1 MAEIEDFDLCDWIR
15 KAYKKFKSTTYFD
28 RTNAPVREQIIHFE
42 SSPDWCT
49 PSDPEECFQK
59 MAKALLSADESEWSR
74 YQNSIV
80 QRIQAFCYPK
90 ELKVEKEPQ
99 FYTTAKQHT
108 VCVER
113 LQYMIDMPVE
123 GHILGTL
130 WILLFG
136 YQIDQNLYERTY
148 GNRIRKTLYND
159 LTEGPTYSPHLFEP
173 YFQQYQSWRD
183 TALEDAQK
191 CVQQDCDVVVLTLDL
206 ARYFYSLDVTP
217 TVMNQ
222 VLCEIKKP
230 EKQEPLARRL
240 SLFIAEV
247 CRAYAR
253 RLPKSECEGRAVLP
267 IGFLPS
273 NILSNWFLNRFDQ
286 AIVDHWNP
294 VYYGRY
300 VDDMLIV
307 SKVESN
313 SDIARKAKE
322 GLTKKDIIQF
332 FLLQCSKWP
341 GILDDGAC
349 QSKSDYAL
357 LQAGDGSQE
366 YTINPRYLP
375 MGSKCKLSIQN
386 EKVNIFYFQR
396 GESDA
401 LLECFKQNIGR
412 NVSEFR
418 HMPED
423 DAIFQRN
430 DYHEIYSLT
439 QKGINKLRDVEN
451 VEVDK
456 FQLSK
461 FLGKYL
467 RIGGVIDDPAEHE
480 FEKDL
485 DKIFDYQTAINNYPL
500 WERVAEILVVNE
512 RFEALTRFASRI
524 RESISC
530 LSLSDKLP
538 SEELKKLKNTLF
550 SVQLTGLT
558 KALALCWKP
567 SIKKF
572 SQDFMQ
578 SFPEDST
585 TYQTFY
591 DHAINAE
598 HRAAW
603 LRCRMADKSVI
614 PVLPDFLL
622 AEEDAL
628 SGKEGVP
635 FWNDDLNINLS
646 HFDDILQLL
655 SSSEHELLPEQR
667 FAGMTS
673 YLYHPYMLTMHEL
686 SMTQMLAQL
695 LAHRMPMTA
704 KDYKCQRELYVESN
718 YRIHPSDERHDVIDA
733 CSLTFGKREPVECSL
748 VRVGDENKEKLHIA
762 LANVPLTMETL
773 IAVLDRRPDRSY
785 HRYQTV
791 SKLVN
796 QALDE
801 SADMLIMPEA
811 FLPYE
816 WLPILARTC
825 AKSQM
830 AAVTGVEH
838 LVIGNT
844 VYNLTA
850 TILPFRD
857 HDNLCAQI
865 CFHLKNHYAPS
876 ELTELQKFRMT
887 SPDSETRYELF
898 CWNDCWFS
906 VYCCFELCSIQDRSL
921 FQSYADFLVAVEWN
935 RDINHYGNI
944 VQSLARD
951 MHCYCVQVNEAKY
964 GDSRIVI
971 PMRTEERDLARIKGG
986 KNASVLVDEI
996 NIKELRDF
1004 QFMGHSRIEFKP
1016 LPPQFDR
1023 DIVGAKRKHTLFA
1036 DLKKESQSIK
1046 CRDG

>member
-1 MAEIEDFDLCDWIR
+1 MVGIENFDLCDWIR

-42 SSPDWCT
+42 SSPGWRT
-49 PSDPEECFQK
+49 ISDPEECFQK
-59 MAKALLSADESEWSR
+59 MEKALLSADESEWKR
-74 YQNSIV
+74 YQDNIV
-80 QRIQAFCYPK
+80 QKIQAFCYPK
-90 ELKVEKEPQ
+90 KLKVEKEPR
-99 FYTTAKQHT
+99 FYTTAKQRT
-108 VCVER
+108 ACVER
-113 LQYMIDMPVE
+113 LQYMINMPVE

-136 YQIDQNLYERTY
+136 YQIDQNLYERAY
-148 GNRIRKTLYND
+148 GNRIRKTLHNE
-159 LTEGPTYSPHLFEP
+159 LTDGPTYSPHLFEP

-183 TALEDAQK
+183 TALEYAQK

-206 ARYFYSLDVTP
+206 ARYYYSLDVTP
-217 TVMNQ
+217 DVMEQ
-222 VLCEIKKP
+222 VLCEIEKP
-230 EKQEPLARRL
+230 EWQEPLARRL

-247 CRAYAR
+247 CRVYAR

-273 NILSNWFLNRFDQ
+273 NILGNWFLNRFDQ

-294 VYYGRY
+294 FYYGRY

-313 SDIARKAKE
+313 SDIAQKAKE
-322 GLTKKDIIQF
+322 KLTKEDIIQF
-332 FLLQCSKWP
+332 FLLQCTKWP
-341 GILDDGAC
+341 GVLGNEVCYA
-349 QSKSDYAL
+349 KSDYAL
-357 LQAGDGSQE
+357 LETGDDPQK

-375 MGSKCKLSIQN
+375 MGCNCKISIQN

-396 GESDA
+396 GESYA

-412 NVSEFR
+412 NVSEFCC
-418 HMPED
+418 MPED

-439 QKGINKLRDVEN
+439 QKGINKLNDVEN

-467 RIGGVIDDPAEHE
+467 RIGGMINDPAEHE

-485 DKIFDYQTAINNYPL
+485 DKIFDYQTALNNYPL

-512 RFEALTRFASRI
+512 QFEALTHFTRRV
-524 RESISC
+524 REAIEFIT
-530 LSLSDKLP
+530 LSPDLP
-538 SEELKKLKNTLF
+538 PEELEKLKDTLF
-550 SVQLTGLT
+550 RVQLTGVT

-567 SIKKF
+567 SARKF
-572 SQDFMQ
+572 SQDFM
-578 SFPEDST
+578 ETLHDENIT
-585 TYQTFY
+585 CYTYY
-591 DHAINAE
+591 DHDINTK

-603 LRCRMADKSVI
+603 LRCRMADKSI
-614 PVLPDFLL
+614 MSVLPDFLL
-622 AEEDAL
+622 AEEAAWRGEEGAL
-628 SGKEGVP
+628 

-646 HFDDILQLL
+646 RFEDVLQFL
-655 SSSEHELLPEQR
+655 SSSGEQALLPEQR
-667 FAGMTS
+667 FTCMTS
-673 YLYHPYMLTMHEL
+673 YKYHPYMLTMHEL
-686 SMTQMLAQL
+686 SMAQMLAQL
-695 LAHRMPMTA
+695 LAHKMPMTA
-704 KDYKCQRELYVESN
+704 EDYKRQRKLYVESN
-718 YRIHPSDERHDVIDA
+718 YRIQPSDERHDVIDA
-733 CSLTFGKREPVECSL
+733 CPLTFGKRESVECSL

-762 LANVPLTMETL
+762 LANVPLKTETL

-801 SADMLIMPEA
+801 SADMLVMPEA

-825 AKSQM
+825 AKSRM
-830 AAVTGVEH
+830 AAVTGIEH

-865 CFHLKNHYAPS
+865 CFHLKNYYAPA
-876 ELTELQKFRMT
+876 ELIELQKFHMI
-887 SPDSETRYELF
+887 PPKHKIRYELF

-906 VYCCFELCSIQDRSL
+906 VYCCFELCSIQDRAL
-921 FQSYADFLVAVEWN
+921 FQSYVDFLVAVEWN
-935 RDINHYGNI
+935 RDINYYGNI
-944 VQSLARD
+944 VKALARD

-971 PMRTEERDLARIKGG
+971 PTRTEERDLARIKGG

-1004 QFMGHSRIEFKP
+1004 QFMEHSEIEFKP
-1016 LPPQFDR
+1016 LPPQFNR
-1023 DIVGAKRKHTLFA
+1023 DIVGAKRKHTLFEN
-1036 DLKKESQSIK
+1036 LKKGKSIN
-1046 CRDG
+1046 